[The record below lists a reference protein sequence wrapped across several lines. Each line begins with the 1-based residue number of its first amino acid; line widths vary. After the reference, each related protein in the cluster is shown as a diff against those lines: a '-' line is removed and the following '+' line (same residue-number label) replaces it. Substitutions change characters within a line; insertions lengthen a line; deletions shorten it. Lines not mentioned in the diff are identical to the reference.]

1 MPIYRY
7 RCDACKKEFEIN
19 EPKINDNRV
28 IECIAQKGCGGAAKR
43 LIARSSFSLKGKG
56 WFKDGY

>member
-19 EPKINDNRV
+19 ESKINDNRV
-28 IECIAQKGCGGAAKR
+28 IDCIAQEGCEGTAIR